1 MKRTTMFPVR
11 HAFKEQPDR
20 LFEELYGLLATLL
33 PGFGKAGARP
43 PQGLDV
49 ALLEHSRYTSTF
61 RFCHHFEQNGLVPD
75 IAMTVRVYHD
85 ARVAEVIAYQGC
97 DRLPPPYAVNGNPRY
112 VRDERRQVN
121 RFLRQIL
128 RHNLVPRP
136 ACQHWPTPDAV

>member
-1 MKRTTMFPVR
+1 MVR
-11 HAFKEQPDR
+11 CVFRETPDQ
-20 LFEELYGLLATLL
+20 LFEELYGLLSVVL
-33 PGFGKAGARP
+33 PGLGKPGTRAPA
-43 PQGLDV
+43 GLDV

-61 RFCHHFEQNGLVPD
+61 RFHHRFAQDGLIPD
-75 IAMTVRVYHD
+75 IAMTVRAYHD

-128 RHNLVPRP
+128 RHNLVPQTTW
-136 ACQHWPTPDAV
+136 QHWRTPDAV